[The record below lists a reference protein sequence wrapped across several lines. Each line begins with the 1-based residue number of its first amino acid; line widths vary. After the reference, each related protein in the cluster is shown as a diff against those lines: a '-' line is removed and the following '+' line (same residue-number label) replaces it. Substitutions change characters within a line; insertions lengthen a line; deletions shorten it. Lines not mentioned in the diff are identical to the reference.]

1 MSAERRELGPQVLV
15 AQLHVDITEQF
26 TTAVV
31 QGSVNGVEVGGL
43 GTAKRNPCD
52 SPNRQIGANL
62 ALSRA
67 LIDLGLELERQTL
80 ELDQRLSRGH

>member
-1 MSAERRELGPQVLV
+1 MSASRVDLGQQGVE
-15 AQLHVDITEQF
+15 AQIHVDITEEF
-26 TTAVV
+26 TTAVLV
-31 QGSVNGVEVGGL
+31 GEFEGVTVGGL

-52 SPNRQIGANL
+52 SPNSQIGANL

-80 ELDQRLSRGH
+80 ALDRELSH